1 MNHDKPT
8 LLTAVADRRLQVF
21 NAVAKHGSFT
31 RAAEHLFMT
40 QPAVTFQIKQLEEH
54 FNTRLLER
62 GHGKVTLTPAGEI
75 VLAYAERILD
85 MSDELESRVSELTDE
100 LAGVL
105 SIGTSTTIAAY
116 WLPRLLEGFKRR
128 FPRVI
133 PRVVVG
139 NSELTEGRVA
149 ARDLDL
155 GLIEIVSEDPAIERR
170 CAARDELLVICKPD
184 HPLSSHSV
192 LTAHDLLPHPF
203 ITRDSGNAIRDLAE
217 QFFVA
222 AGIAPE
228 NLTICAEL
236 GSLATVKHL
245 AAEGLGFAIASNAA
259 IKRDV
264 REGRVVAI
272 PLEPRLHTPLE
283 VIIPKDKFR
292 SRLITTFADFASD
305 ELQQMAAEF
314 SQAV

>member
-8 LLTAVADRRLQVF
+8 LLRAVADRRLQVF

-85 MSDELESRVSELTDE
+85 MSDELESRVAELTDE

-170 CAARDELLVICKPD
+170 SAARDELLVICKPD
-184 HPLSSHSV
+184 HPLATHTV
-192 LTAHDLLPHPF
+192 LTAQDLLPHPF

-217 QFFVA
+217 QFFVN

-228 NLTICAEL
+228 SLTICAEL

-272 PLEPRLHTPLE
+272 ALEPHLYTPLE

-292 SRLITTFADFASD
+292 SRLITTFADYASE
-305 ELQQMAAEF
+305 ELQLMAAEF
-314 SQAV
+314 SQAR